1 MQPLSKT
8 VNQCGTHN
16 LFCNFHAETTNKMI
30 RVRIVVVRRLNGK
43 YHWKATC
50 CSPSSYCRLEF
61 VAFAIWA
68 YTVSDKISRRYDNR
82 YSKWVTNLLAV
93 PREAVRNNTARYAC
107 ASPTRVSYRL
117 VLSGF
122 RRLTSRYQVLRFAG
136 SSPSIIKHYS
146 WRPQSHKS
154 GKQS

>member
-1 MQPLSKT
+1 MMILFSFGWNSGMYFSLHALSKA

-50 CSPSSYCRLEF
+50 CSPHSYCRLEF

-93 PREAVRNNTARYAC
+93 PREAVRKKRQIRMRQ
-107 ASPTRVSYRL
+107 PHPRI
-117 VLSGF
+117 LSVGLIGATTPYIAISGAPICWF
-122 RRLTSRYQVLRFAG
+122 FSQ
-136 SSPSIIKHYS
+136 HY
-146 WRPQSHKS
+146 
-154 GKQS
+154 